1 MKNSIGKP
9 YEGKLH
15 VRFDEGGA
23 DSLLKFI
30 TFTRDNLSGLSGST
44 LRGNKQKTLLLE
56 TKPRS
61 SNFIEFWKELIR
73 MKKLKTYYM
82 KNSFKILMVGLLTIF
97 ISCQSNTQMTNE
109 AKKPNILLILA
120 DDMGYGD
127 IGAFGSEIE
136 TPNIDKLASQ
146 GMSFTNFHVG
156 AACAPT
162 RTMLMTG
169 VDNHRA
175 GMGNMLEIQAD
186 NQFGKPG
193 YEGHLNDKVV
203 TVATRLKDAGYHTY
217 MAGKWHLGKSPT
229 TIPYAKGFER
239 SFALMESG
247 ADNYVD
253 QPYSALYEKVHYFE
267 DDKAVSL
274 PTENY
279 FSTSYYTDKI
289 IDYISSKQE
298 DGKPFFA
305 YVAYQA
311 VHYPL
316 QAPKEFIDKYNGVY
330 DKGWHELRKARIARQ
345 KELGITSQEAVLKTN
360 YDATTRDYW
369 KIPDWESL
377 SEEEKAFSARS
388 MQTYAGMLDNMD
400 VNIGRI
406 IAYLKEIGEY
416 ENTLIIFMSDN
427 GADPSTQPFF
437 PGFKPWY
444 EAHYEYTYLEDY
456 NGDFSKMGQKG
467 SFVDFGPGWAAVS
480 NTPNSYYKSFSTEGG
495 LRVPFIASYPGVI
508 PVGKQINTFV
518 FVKDIAPTLIEIAGG
533 DYKSDNYNGKA
544 IHPITGASMLKTLK
558 GEAEKVHPETEKI
571 GYELAGNSA
580 IFMGKYKMVKNL
592 PPQGKG
598 EWELY
603 NIETDPSEMHNL
615 VEEMPELAEELIA
628 AYEEYETQNGV
639 VPVPPGY
646 DPQVQSVKNAKSGKS
661 AH

>member
-1 MKNSIGKP
+1 MMPTNLKISFLTFVASAII
-9 YEGKLH
+9 
-15 VRFDEGGA
+15 A
-23 DSLLKFI
+23 SCSTSLKS
-30 TFTRDNLSGLSGST
+30 D
-44 LRGNKQKTLLLE
+44 K
-56 TKPRS
+56 
-61 SNFIEFWKELIR
+61 
-73 MKKLKTYYM
+73 
-82 KNSFKILMVGLLTIF
+82 
-97 ISCQSNTQMTNE
+97 SCNQ
-109 AKKPNILLILA
+109 PNILIILA

-136 TPNIDKLASQ
+136 TPNIDNLAKQ
-146 GMSFTNFHVG
+146 GMSFSNFHVG

-217 MAGKWHLGKSPT
+217 MAGKWHLGKSST
-229 TIPYAKGFER
+229 TIPYAKGFDR

-253 QPYSALYEKVHYFE
+253 QPYSAMYEKVHYFE

-279 FSTSYYTDKI
+279 FSTNYYTDKI
-289 IDYISSKQE
+289 IDYIGSNQE

-316 QAPKEFIDKYNGVY
+316 QAPKEYIDKYNGVY
-330 DKGWHELRKARIARQ
+330 DDGWHELRKARLEKQ
-345 KELGITSQEAVLKTN
+345 KELGITSQEAILKTD

-369 KIPDWESL
+369 KIPDWDAL
-377 SEEEKAFSARS
+377 SDEEKTFSARS

-400 VNIGRI
+400 VNIGRL

-444 EAHYEYTYLEDY
+444 EANYDYTYMEDY

-467 SFVDFGPGWAAVS
+467 TFVDFGPGWAAAA

-495 LRVPFIASYPGVI
+495 LRVPFIASLPGVI
-508 PVGKQINTFV
+508 PEGKNINTFA
-518 FVKDIAPTLIEIAGG
+518 FVKDIAPTLVEIAGG
-533 DYKSDNYNGKA
+533 DYKAETYNDKT
-544 IHPITGASMLKTLK
+544 IHPITGTSMLKTLK
-558 GEAEKVHPETEKI
+558 GETRKVHPEEEKI

-603 NIETDPSEMHNL
+603 NIETDPSEMYNL
-615 VEEMPELAEELIA
+615 VEKMPELVEELKA
-628 AYEEYETQNGV
+628 AYEEYESENGV

-646 DPQVQSVKNAKSGKS
+646 DPQVQSVLNAKSGKS

>member
-1 MKNSIGKP
+1 LPSVG
-9 YEGKLH
+9 
-15 VRFDEGGA
+15 
-23 DSLLKFI
+23 
-30 TFTRDNLSGLSGST
+30 
-44 LRGNKQKTLLLE
+44 GNKQKTLLLE

-61 SNFIEFWKELIR
+61 SNFIEIWKELIR
-73 MKKLKTYYM
+73 LKKLKTYHM

-289 IDYISSKQE
+289 IDYISSNQE

-330 DKGWHELRKARIARQ
+330 DKGWHELRKARIAKQ
-345 KELGITSQEAVLKTN
+345 KELGITSQEAVLKTD

-508 PVGKQINTFV
+508 PVGKQINTFA